1 MRALGADVREVGED
15 FDAAVAAARAHAAES
30 GAYMLVDGDDARIS
44 TGAATM
50 ALELTDAAGR
60 ASSPPPR
67 SSPCRSAT
75 AR

>member
-15 FDAAVAAARAHAAES
+15 FDAAVAAARAHAVDS
-30 GAYMLVDGDDARIS
+30 GAFMLVDGDDARIS

-50 ALELTDAAGR
+50 ALELTDAVGR
-60 ASSPPPR
+60 GDLPSPR